1 MKERGVWWAR
11 DMFLKGLA
19 FCCVV
24 GLVLGFAYEDAG
36 RPAITWE
43 VFWQG
48 VVISC
53 IAGATLCFIV
63 VGADRKTV
71 SWGVF
76 FKAVVFCAI
85 AVVVLGFAY
94 KGVKHFDISWEFLVI
109 GAVFVALLALSLVLL
124 MRVRGK
130 WISRGVWCFKW
141 VVFSCIIGTVVGL
154 AHVGVKHMGWSTL
167 WFLNDGGFLNDG
179 VFVSS
184 VGFVPLFVLEGVRCV
199 RVLLGWCLKKMSIFL
214 PHGRD
219 L

>member
-1 MKERGVWWAR
+1 MVVAR

-19 FCCVV
+19 FFCVI

-36 RPAITWE
+36 RPVMTWE

-53 IAGATLCFIV
+53 IAGATFCFIL
-63 VGADRKTV
+63 VGANSRTV

-94 KGVKHFDISWEFLVI
+94 KGVKRFNISWEFLVI
-109 GAVFVALLALSLVLL
+109 GAVFVALLDLSLVLL

-130 WISRGVWCFKW
+130 GISRGVSFLRFLVFCC
-141 VVFSCIIGTVVGL
+141 VVGAVVGL
-154 AHVGVKHMGWSTL
+154 AYNGAKHMGVR
-167 WFLNDGGFLNDG
+167 WFVIFNNG
-179 VFVSS
+179 VFT
-184 VGFVPLFVLEGVRCV
+184 GTIGLVPFFALEGIRCM
-199 RVLLGWCLKKMSIFL
+199 RVLLGGLKRMSISL
-214 PHGRD
+214 LHGRD